1 MCAFCSCG
9 IVGRLKWKGNR
20 SCAPMVEW
28 HDRDAEKRMTLMRWK
43 NGCVCGYN
51 RNTLAGD

>member
-28 HDRDAEKRMTLMRWK
+28 HDRDAEKRMTQMRWK